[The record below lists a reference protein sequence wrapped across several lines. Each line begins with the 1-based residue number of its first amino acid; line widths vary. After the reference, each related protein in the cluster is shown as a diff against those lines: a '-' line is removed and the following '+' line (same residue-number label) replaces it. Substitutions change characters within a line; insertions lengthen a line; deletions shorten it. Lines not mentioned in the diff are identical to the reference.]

1 MKNAAGQ
8 VIDDTALAP
17 HHFYYKCKIITD
29 TMEIEDLTPAD
40 ATSMEDA
47 APEQPAPTGGAAPP
61 AAKKAQRGA
70 GGGTTVKQLELRVAS
85 LEADRKIIQSQMKEL
100 MVMLRTKEADRVDAS
115 VQSAAA

>member
-40 ATSMEDA
+40 ATPMEDVRH
-47 APEQPAPTGGAAPP
+47 PIPNSPRLPGARHRRLRRKPSAEP
-61 AAKKAQRGA
+61 GA
-70 GGGTTVKQLELRVAS
+70 RRRS
-85 LEADRKIIQSQMKEL
+85 NS
-100 MVMLRTKEADRVDAS
+100 
-115 VQSAAA
+115 